1 MLEEWLRDE
10 RDPKPEINEDMR
22 ICDDSGND
30 WKKMIQKDIDES
42 LKVHT
47 LRLEAYKKKES
58 IKIDVSVEV
67 THPI

>member
-10 RDPKPEINEDMR
+10 RDPEPEINEDMR

-42 LKVHT
+42 VKVHT
-47 LRLEAYKKKES
+47 LRLEAYKKRKS
-58 IKIDVSVEV
+58 QLR
-67 THPI
+67 